1 MPRATQKQT
10 LKRLRVEEG
19 KETDTTVVDRL
30 TDLPESLQL
39 HILSSLETKH
49 AFKTSVLSKSW
60 ASKWTC
66 VPVLNFSSY
75 GFKKLN
81 EFDKFVFN
89 TLSIRRSAK
98 LEKLTFRRHGICSAK
113 ILNKEFDYAFSG
125 GVKELDVSIIRSRKD
140 KSWPILEHMT
150 SDSLTSLKLDSNS
163 NMGCSFLGP
172 RSGAFNKL
180 TSLYLKRVIIGDLD
194 PFSGFPALK
203 KLTLVSCN
211 LLQTDGTT
219 NTLNVHAPQ
228 LLELT
233 ISDYYVNR
241 CQLTTPNLR
250 DFNCQGCNFPR
261 LQAHQ
266 GGLPVLDT
274 VVIDFIGSC
283 RENQR
288 RKTFDDL
295 MMLFNSLHSAKSLT
309 LDSAVVQLLTFFPDE
324 LAKRCSPFP
333 ELKFLKVDFSRFH
346 CQRLFEGDCRSLSE
360 LLKVVPSVKGY
371 LLKNSH
377 EAKCTMVYPDY
388 DDPLQESTCSTSQA
402 SKRCK
407 CVQISTIKLEGK

>member
-1 MPRATQKQT
+1 
-10 LKRLRVEEG
+10 
-19 KETDTTVVDRL
+19 
-30 TDLPESLQL
+30 
-39 HILSSLETKH
+39 
-49 AFKTSVLSKSW
+49 
-60 ASKWTC
+60 
-66 VPVLNFSSY
+66 
-75 GFKKLN
+75 
-81 EFDKFVFN
+81 
-89 TLSIRRSAK
+89 
-98 LEKLTFRRHGICSAK
+98 
-113 ILNKEFDYAFSG
+113 
-125 GVKELDVSIIRSRKD
+125 
-140 KSWPILEHMT
+140 MT

-163 NMGCSFLGP
+163 NMGCLFLGP

-219 NTLNVHAPQ
+219 NTLNVHAPK

-295 MMLFNSLHSAKSLT
+295 MMLFNTLHNAKSLT
-309 LDSAVVQLLTFFPDE
+309 LYSAVVQLMTFFPDE
-324 LAKRCSPFP
+324 LAKRCSPFR

-360 LLKVVPSVKGY
+360 LLKVVPSVKSY

-407 CVQISTIKLEGK
+407 RMQISTIKLEGK